1 MSISSKMTAIAD
13 KVRDLSGVSGKLGF
27 DAIAE
32 NLGEAVTTCD
42 SQAELIAQIQT
53 ALEGKSA
60 GSGVKLP
67 TLTNPGVASDLA
79 QGKQLIDQ
87 EGKIVEGTALIPGGG
102 FIYPDGAFAP
112 VANFTDGKQYALV
125 ALIDGNY
132 RYINTT
138 TYNNYTMNATI
149 TTIAEDGGDYI
160 IFGSTPVMFTAVAS
174 GDGFLLKNGSN
185 YLHGTTSSGTALRV
199 GTTQAVWKVDASETG
214 GFSSGKYLTKENPN
228 AVWLFNNSGG
238 YNWSIKYE
246 TAGSFGYD
254 RSGRDNTYST
264 SFVSFILYEY
274 VAGEGEASP
283 VVDTSDANV
292 TADKMLSGYSGYAK
306 GRKIEGSIQ
315 LQSKTVT
322 ANGTVTPDNGYL
334 LSSVVVEI
342 PSSGGGATIA
352 TTTTKPSS
360 NSTSISFTGLTAE
373 PKMFA
378 INPTG
383 NITLGSTRYVTSVIY
398 DGTKTH
404 GIYGYRQSTTATS
417 YYSASYFTWTYSNG
431 TLTVKTSSS
440 TNGGNFSSSATYQ
453 LTYVV

>member
-60 GSGVKLP
+60 GGGVKLP

-87 EGKIVEGTALIPGGG
+87 EGKIVEGTALMPGGG

-112 VANFTDGKQYALV
+112 VANFTNGKQYALV

-138 TYNNYTMNATI
+138 TYNNYTMNATTI
-149 TTIAEDGGDYI
+149 TIAEDAGDYVV
-160 IFGSTPVMFTAVAS
+160 FGATPAMFTAVAS
-174 GDGFLLKNGSN
+174 GDGFLLQNGSN

-214 GFSSGKYLTKENPN
+214 GFSSGKYLAKEDSN

-264 SFVSFILYEY
+264 GFVSFILYEY
-274 VAGEGEASP
+274 VAGEGEVSP

-292 TADKMLSGYSGYAK
+292 TADKMLNGYSGYAK

-315 LQSKTVT
+315 LQSKTAT

-342 PSSGGGATIA
+342 PSNGGGATIA
-352 TTTTKPSS
+352 TKTTKPSS
-360 NSTSISFTGLTAE
+360 NTTSISFTGLTAE

-398 DGTKTH
+398 DGSKTH
-404 GIYGYRQSTTATS
+404 GIYGYRSSSSGTS